1 MNNKIIR
8 TFLIFIIF
16 LAFSV
21 LGKSQNNIIPVDIA
35 TQKAADFLKRL
46 KSNKNIEIDFKDFYP
61 VKLIKNNTLIA
72 YQYDLLPQGFIIV
85 SPYNVDNSIM
95 AYSYEN
101 DFSSENEIYETSLNI
116 LEGIRKADQHN
127 NSSDLITR
135 NPTTEIGPLVKS
147 LFGQVNC
154 RDANGNIVN
163 VSNIYTPNHYAPGC
177 VAVSLA
183 TMMDYYQWP
192 VQGKGEHI
200 DYDNKGSSKGN
211 YKAVF
216 SETQYDWEHILNRY
230 NNKNTTK
237 QEKEALG
244 LLVYHAAIA
253 LDMDFEYTG
262 STSNVNRIPATGKN
276 YFRFNAKYASA
287 SSPIF
292 WKTVD
297 SCIVHKI
304 PVVFA
309 ISATNGAGHSI
320 ICDGVRFDNGNSTF
334 HHLNMGWWG
343 SSNGWYRVK
352 SSFNAGG
359 YSKIDGGTINFLPIP
374 EIYDTKVNSD
384 STYLTVYWRY
394 STVLTPEA
402 FELQAKYD
410 YGNWKTI
417 SDTLS
422 QDSLNITLNS
432 FEKTAQFRIRAK
444 LLGKYSNDS
453 WSNTVEFKKQ
463 TSSNKDLTKNSS
475 IEIYPN
481 PVKDH
486 FELKNNGNTPFEI
499 IIFNSISQ
507 KIVFYK
513 KSLKITETINTYNWK
528 SGEYIILIRSD
539 KLSLQKIIKID

>member
-1 MNNKIIR
+1 M
-8 TFLIFIIF
+8 
-16 LAFSV
+16 
-21 LGKSQNNIIPVDIA
+21 GKSQDHIIPVDIA
-35 TQKAADFLKRL
+35 TRKADIFLAKL
-46 KSNKNIEIDFKDFYP
+46 NSDKNIDFTIKDIHP
-61 VKLIKNNTLIA
+61 SKLIKDNTLIG
-72 YQYDLLPQGFIIV
+72 YEYDLLPQGFIII
-85 SPYNVDNSIM
+85 SPFDIDNSIM

-101 DFSSENEIYETSLNI
+101 DFSSENEIYEISLNI
-116 LEGIRKADQHN
+116 LEGINEVDQHTKSN
-127 NSSDLITR
+127 DLITR
-135 NPTTEIGPLVKS
+135 NPATEIGPLVKS

-163 VSNIYTPNHYAPGC
+163 VSNLYTPNHYAPGC

-192 VQGKGEHI
+192 VLGQGEHI
-200 DYDNKGSSKGN
+200 DNDNKGSSRGK

-253 LDMDFEYTG
+253 LDMDFEYNG
-262 STSNVNRIPATGKN
+262 STSNVNRIPGTGKN

-297 SCIVHKI
+297 SCIVHEI

-320 ICDGVRFDNGNSTF
+320 ICDGVRFENGNSTF

-359 YSKIDGGTINFLPIP
+359 YSKIDGGTINFLPVP
-374 EIYDTKVNSD
+374 EIYDINVNND
-384 STYLTVYWRY
+384 STYLTAYWRY
-394 STVLTPEA
+394 STVLRPEA

-410 YGNWKTI
+410 DGNWNTI
-417 SDTLS
+417 SDSLS
-422 QDSLNITLNS
+422 RDSLNITLNS

-453 WSNTVEFKKQ
+453 WSNTIEFKKQ
-463 TSSNKDLTKNSS
+463 TSSNTDITNNSL

-481 PVKDH
+481 PFKDH

-499 IIFNSISQ
+499 IIINSMSQ

-513 KSLKITETINTYNWK
+513 KNLETTETINTYNWIP
-528 SGEYIILIRSD
+528 GEYIVLIRNE
-539 KLSLQKIIKID
+539 KLSLQKIIKIDY